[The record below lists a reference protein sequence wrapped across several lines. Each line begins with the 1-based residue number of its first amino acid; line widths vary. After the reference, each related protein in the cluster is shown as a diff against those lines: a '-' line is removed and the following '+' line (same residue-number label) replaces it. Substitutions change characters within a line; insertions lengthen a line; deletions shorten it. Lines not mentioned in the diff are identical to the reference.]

1 MRGFVIRWLVSAI
14 ALAITAWIIKGIEI
28 HGIFSLLIATLVLG
42 ILNAIIRPILLIL
55 TLPINILSLG
65 IFTFVINAIM
75 LKITASVVEG
85 FEIHGFW
92 AAFVGAIFMS
102 IISTLLT
109 YFVSDRGKF
118 EIIVVKK

>member
-42 ILNAIIRPILLIL
+42 ILNAIIRPILIVL

-75 LKITASVVEG
+75 LKITASVVKG

-118 EIIVVKK
+118 EIIVVRK

>member
-42 ILNAIIRPILLIL
+42 ILNAIIRPILIIL

-92 AAFVGAIFMS
+92 AAFIGAIFMS

-118 EIIVVKK
+118 EIIVVRK

>member
-14 ALAITAWIIKGIEI
+14 ALAVTAWIIKGIEI

-55 TLPINILSLG
+55 TLPLNFLTLG
-65 IFTFVINAIM
+65 LFTFVINAIM
-75 LKITASVVEG
+75 LLITASVVEG

-92 AAFVGAIFMS
+92 AAFIGAIFMA
-102 IISTLLT
+102 IISTILT
-109 YFVSDRGKF
+109 YFISDSGRF
-118 EIIVVKK
+118 EIMIIKK

>member
-118 EIIVVKK
+118 EIIVVRK